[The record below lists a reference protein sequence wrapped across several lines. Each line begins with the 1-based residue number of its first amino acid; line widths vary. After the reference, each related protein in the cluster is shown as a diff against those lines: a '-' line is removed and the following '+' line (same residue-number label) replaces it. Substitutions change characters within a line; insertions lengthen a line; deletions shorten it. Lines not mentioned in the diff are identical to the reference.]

1 MKRYRLGVLGAG
13 NMGLAIA
20 RGAVKSGRC
29 TAAGIL
35 LFNRSPEK
43 RAARA
48 AEGFSPCGDYIE
60 LYRCCE
66 QVVLG
71 VKPQNFD
78 EILPELAANQP
89 AHKPLVISIAAG
101 VSFAKIEAA
110 LGVDCPIIRV
120 MPNTPLMLGLG
131 ASALVKNAAATVEQL
146 ENVRA
151 LFDSMGVTAVFE
163 AENMLNEVIPYNGS
177 APAYVYAFI
186 EGMARSAQAHGIERE
201 QALQLI
207 CKTCIGAAEMVLQ
220 SGQTPAELIRAVC
233 SPGGTTIEAV
243 KVLESAGLDGILA
256 EASDR
261 CIARAY
267 ELGK

>member
-1 MKRYRLGVLGAG
+1 
-13 NMGLAIA
+13 
-20 RGAVKSGRC
+20 
-29 TAAGIL
+29 
-35 LFNRSPEK
+35 
-43 RAARA
+43 
-48 AEGFSPCGDYIE
+48 
-60 LYRCCE
+60 
-66 QVVLG
+66 
-71 VKPQNFD
+71 
-78 EILPELAANQP
+78 
-89 AHKPLVISIAAG
+89 
-101 VSFAKIEAA
+101 
-110 LGVDCPIIRV
+110 

-163 AENMLNEVIPYNGS
+163 SENMLNEVIPYNGS

-233 SPGGTTIEAV
+233 SPGGTTIKGVAALERKGFRSAV
-243 KVLESAGLDGILA
+243 IDAIDAIEGRQTL
-256 EASDR
+256 
-261 CIARAY
+261 
-267 ELGK
+267 